1 MDAYNRNISTLIYD
15 FTTGAMVSYNLFD
28 RGAHEIAVGHLL
40 VTDGKAFYSLKYL
53 YEMPE
58 QLKKRFWET
67 NKALIL
73 SSLNTNTEYSAF
85 GMLQ

>member
-53 YEMPE
+53 YEMSE
-58 QLKKRFWET
+58 QLKKRFWG
-67 NKALIL
+67 NKQSPNPVVIK
-73 SSLNTNTEYSAF
+73 YKYRI
-85 GMLQ
+85 